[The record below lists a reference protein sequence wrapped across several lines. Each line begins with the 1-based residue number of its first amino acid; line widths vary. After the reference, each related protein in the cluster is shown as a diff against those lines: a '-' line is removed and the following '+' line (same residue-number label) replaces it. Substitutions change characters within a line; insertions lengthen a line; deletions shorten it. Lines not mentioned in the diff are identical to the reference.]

1 MDPFMSN
8 FNVALRPHLNPRPKL
23 ADLHIK
29 VHKQVST
36 LDLHPM
42 SNRSQLYVKLMIT
55 FLPYHIIRNITQ
67 WSVNSETLHVL
78 KKSDSFYAHIA
89 CTLPEYASM
98 QTTLIYL

>member
-1 MDPFMSN
+1 MLCEDDTAFLRLFPVEETMDPFMSN

-23 ADLHIK
+23 SDLHIK

-36 LDLHPM
+36 VDVHPM

-67 WSVNSETLHVL
+67 
-78 KKSDSFYAHIA
+78 
-89 CTLPEYASM
+89 
-98 QTTLIYL
+98 